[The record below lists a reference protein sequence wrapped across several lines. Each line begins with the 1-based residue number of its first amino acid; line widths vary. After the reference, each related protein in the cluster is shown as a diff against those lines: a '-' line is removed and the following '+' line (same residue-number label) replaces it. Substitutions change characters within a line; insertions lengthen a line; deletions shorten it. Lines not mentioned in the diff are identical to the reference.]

1 MNARHDRYRQ
11 VIETLT
17 RHGLGFVVGTGG
29 PVPLLPVNAREAA
42 AHALRLHSRP
52 EHVRLALEELG
63 ATFIKIGQIA
73 STRTDVLPPSYVD
86 ELAALQDA
94 APPVPA
100 DDVRAAIQG
109 ELGRPVDEI
118 FDEFDDAPIASAS
131 IGQAHAAVLH
141 GRDVVVKVRRPG
153 VVEEVLLDLEIL
165 RNLAT
170 VISRG
175 WEAARDHDVV
185 GLVDEFSS
193 TLRAELDYLQEASN
207 VERFAQSFADDPRV
221 HIPDV
226 YREATT
232 SRVLTLERI
241 RGIKI
246 SEVEELEH
254 AGIDRKELA
263 VEATGVLCTMVFE
276 NGFFHADPH
285 PGNFFIEPGG
295 RIGLIDF
302 GMVGHLDDHLRERL
316 VRLVLAVTR
325 DDPDRVTTALLAV
338 CGAPAAPEREDLT
351 ASVSVFLSRYTHR
364 PLGDLPIAQLLLDI
378 AAILR
383 DHKLHLPREM
393 SLLLKALVMAD
404 GLGQR
409 LDPDFDLIAVISPY
423 MRRFMLSSLSPAAVT
438 RRLTAL
444 LKDVVDLGA
453 DAPQILR
460 RTLAVLE
467 RGGFDVHLRASEL
480 EPLVIRAERIG
491 NRVVAGGIA
500 AAFIS
505 AVAKIVAGDPAR
517 FRSWERPLMA
527 LAFGS
532 LGTLGGY
539 LSVTAR
545 HRRLRHGP

>member
-11 VIETLT
+11 VVETLT

-29 PVPLLPVNAREAA
+29 PMPLVPVNAREAA
-42 AHALRLHSRP
+42 AHALHLHSRP

-86 ELAALQDA
+86 ELASLQDA

-100 DDVRAAIQG
+100 DAIRAAIQD
-109 ELGRPVDEI
+109 ELGRPVDEV
-118 FDEFDDAPIASAS
+118 FDDFDDAPIASAS

-141 GRDVVVKVRRPG
+141 GKEVVVKVRRPG
-153 VVEEVLLDLEIL
+153 VVEEVQLDLDIL
-165 RNLAT
+165 RNLAAI
-170 VISRG
+170 ISRA
-175 WEAARDHDVV
+175 WDVARDHDVI

-207 VERFAQSFADDPRV
+207 VERFARSFADDPRV
-221 HIPDV
+221 HIPAV
-226 YREATT
+226 HREATT

-246 SEVEELEH
+246 SDVEELEQ
-254 AGIDRKELA
+254 AGIDRQELA
-263 VEATGVLCTMVFE
+263 VEATSVLCTMVFE
-276 NGFFHADPH
+276 DGFFHADPH
-285 PGNFFIEPGG
+285 PGNFFVEPGG

-316 VRLVLAVTR
+316 VRLTLAITR
-325 DDPDRVTTALLAV
+325 DDPDRVATALLAV
-338 CGAPAAPEREDLT
+338 CGAPTAPEREDLT
-351 ASVSVFLSRYTHR
+351 ASISVILSRYLHR
-364 PLGDLPIAQLLLDI
+364 PLGDLPIAQLVLDV
-378 AAILR
+378 AAVLR

-393 SLLLKALVMAD
+393 SLLLKTLVMAD

-409 LDPDFDLIAVISPY
+409 LDPDFDLIAVVGPY
-423 MRRFMLSSLSPAAVT
+423 MRRFVLGALSPSAVA
-438 RRLTAL
+438 RRLTAM
-444 LKDVVDLGA
+444 LKDVAELGA
-453 DAPQILR
+453 DAPEIIR

-505 AVAKIVAGDPAR
+505 AVAKIVAGDPGR

-527 LAFGS
+527 MAFGS
-532 LGTLGGY
+532 LGVLGGY

-545 HRRLRHGP
+545 HRRLRRGP